1 MNTVTRNF
9 GEIKMEYRAGN
20 VSFSG
25 SPQLPPVGMKLTEA
39 IAAAKATL
47 AIAFQRLDDFS
58 ADDFSADDFS
68 ADEASELRK
77 ALDIRSTIDM
87 SEDEYIDYLATMR
100 LDGIYDGVSAHWGH
114 D

>member
-47 AIAFQRLDDFS
+47 AIAFQRLD
-58 ADDFSADDFS
+58 AIS

-77 ALDIRSTIDM
+77 ALDIRSTLDM
-87 SEDEYIDYLATMR
+87 SEDEYVDYLATMR
-100 LDGIYDGVSAHWGH
+100 EDGLYDGISSHYGQD
-114 D
+114 

>member
-20 VSFSG
+20 AQFSG

-39 IAAAKATL
+39 IAAAKAAPT
-47 AIAFQRLDDFS
+47 IAFQRLDEISD
-58 ADDFSADDFS
+58 
-68 ADEASELRK
+68 DEAKELRK
-77 ALDIRSTIDM
+77 ALDIRSTLDM
-87 SEDEYIDYLATMR
+87 SEDEYVDYLSTMR
-100 LDGIYDGVSAHWGH
+100 IDGIYDGISAYWGQ

>member
-47 AIAFQRLDDFS
+47 AIAFQRLDEI
-58 ADDFSADDFS
+58 S

-77 ALDIRSTIDM
+77 ALDIRSTLDM

-100 LDGIYDGVSAHWGH
+100 MDGIYDGISSHYGQ

>member
-25 SPQLPPVGMKLTEA
+25 SPQLPPVGMKLSEA

-47 AIAFQRLDDFS
+47 AIAFQRLDEI
-58 ADDFSADDFS
+58 S

-77 ALDIRSTIDM
+77 ALDIRSTLDM
-87 SEDEYIDYLATMR
+87 SEDEYVDYLATMR
-100 LDGIYDGVSAHWGH
+100 EDGLYDGISSHYGQD
-114 D
+114 

>member
-25 SPQLPPVGMKLTEA
+25 SPQLPPVGMKLSEA

-47 AIAFQRLDDFS
+47 AIAFQRLDEI
-58 ADDFSADDFS
+58 S

-77 ALDIRSTIDM
+77 ALDIRSTLDM

-100 LDGIYDGVSAHWGH
+100 EDGIHDGISSHYGH

>member
-25 SPQLPPVGMKLTEA
+25 SPQLPPVGMKLSEA

-47 AIAFQRLDDFS
+47 AIAFQRLDEIS
-58 ADDFSADDFS
+58 
-68 ADEASELRK
+68 
-77 ALDIRSTIDM
+77 
-87 SEDEYIDYLATMR
+87 DYLATMR
-100 LDGIYDGVSAHWGH
+100 EDGIYDGVSAHWGH

>member
-47 AIAFQRLDDFS
+47 AIAFQRLDEI
-58 ADDFSADDFS
+58 S

-77 ALDIRSTIDM
+77 ALDIRNTCDM

-100 LDGIYDGVSAHWGH
+100 EDGLYDGISSHYGQD
-114 D
+114 

>member
-25 SPQLPPVGMKLTEA
+25 SPQLPPVGMKLSEA
-39 IAAAKATL
+39 IAA
-47 AIAFQRLDDFS
+47 AIAFQRLDEISD
-58 ADDFSADDFS
+58 DDFS

-77 ALDIRSTIDM
+77 ALDIRSTLDM
-87 SEDEYIDYLATMR
+87 SEDEYVDYLATMR
-100 LDGIYDGVSAHWGH
+100 EDGIYDGVSAHWGH

>member
-1 MNTVTRNF
+1 MNTATRNF

-25 SPQLPPVGMKLTEA
+25 SPQLPPVGMKLSEA
-39 IAAAKATL
+39 IATLATL
-47 AIAFQRLDDFS
+47 AIAFQRLDEISD
-58 ADDFSADDFS
+58 DDFS

-77 ALDIRSTIDM
+77 ALDIRSTLDM

-100 LDGIYDGVSAHWGH
+100 EDGIHDGTSAHWGH

>member
-25 SPQLPPVGMKLTEA
+25 SPQLPPVGMKLSEA

-47 AIAFQRLDDFS
+47 AIAFQRLDEISD
-58 ADDFSADDFS
+58 DDFS

-77 ALDIRSTIDM
+77 ALDIRSTLDM
-87 SEDEYIDYLATMR
+87 SEDEYVDYLATMR
-100 LDGIYDGVSAHWGH
+100 LDGIHDGISAHYGQ

>member
-47 AIAFQRLDDFS
+47 ATLAIAFQRLDEISD
-58 ADDFSADDFS
+58 DDFS

-77 ALDIRSTIDM
+77 ALDIRSTLDM

-100 LDGIYDGVSAHWGH
+100 EDGIYDGVSAHWGH

>member
-25 SPQLPPVGMKLTEA
+25 SPQLPPVRMKLSEA

-47 AIAFQRLDDFS
+47 AIAFQRLDEIS
-58 ADDFSADDFS
+58 GDDFSADG
-68 ADEASELRK
+68 ASELRK
-77 ALDIRSTIDM
+77 ALDIRNTCDM

-100 LDGIYDGVSAHWGH
+100 EDGLYDGISSHYGQD
-114 D
+114 

>member
-47 AIAFQRLDDFS
+47 AIAFQRLDEI
-58 ADDFSADDFS
+58 S

-77 ALDIRSTIDM
+77 ALDIRNTLDM

-100 LDGIYDGVSAHWGH
+100 EDGLYDGISSHYGQD
-114 D
+114 

>member
-47 AIAFQRLDDFS
+47 AIAFQRLDEI
-58 ADDFSADDFS
+58 S

-77 ALDIRSTIDM
+77 ALDIRSTLDM

-100 LDGIYDGVSAHWGH
+100 EDGIYDGVSAHWGH

>member
-20 VSFSG
+20 VQFSG

-39 IAAAKATL
+39 IAAAKATF
-47 AIAFQRLDDFS
+47 AIAFQRLDEISD
-58 ADDFSADDFS
+58 DDFS

-77 ALDIRSTIDM
+77 ALDIRSTLDM
-87 SEDEYIDYLATMR
+87 SEDEYVDYLATMR
-100 LDGIYDGVSAHWGH
+100 EDGLYDGISSHYGQD
-114 D
+114 

>member
-25 SPQLPPVGMKLTEA
+25 SPQLPPVGMKLSEA

-47 AIAFQRLDDFS
+47 AIAFQRLDEI
-58 ADDFSADDFS
+58 S

-77 ALDIRSTIDM
+77 ALDIRSTLDM

-100 LDGIYDGVSAHWGH
+100 EDGIYDGVSAHWGH

>member
-20 VSFSG
+20 VQFSG

-47 AIAFQRLDDFS
+47 AIDFQRLDEISD
-58 ADDFSADDFS
+58 DDFS
-68 ADEASELRK
+68 ADEAKELRK
-77 ALDIRSTIDM
+77 ALDIRNTCDM
-87 SEDEYIDYLATMR
+87 SEDEYVDYLATVR
-100 LDGIYDGVSAHWGH
+100 EDGTHDGISAHWGH

>member
-58 ADDFSADDFS
+58 AD
-68 ADEASELRK
+68 EASELRK
-77 ALDIRSTIDM
+77 ALDIRSTLDM

-100 LDGIYDGVSAHWGH
+100 EDGIHDGISSHWGH

>member
-47 AIAFQRLDDFS
+47 AIAFQRLDEI
-58 ADDFSADDFS
+58 S

-77 ALDIRSTIDM
+77 ALDIRSTLDM
-87 SEDEYIDYLATMR
+87 SEDEYVDYLATMR
-100 LDGIYDGVSAHWGH
+100 EDGLYDGISSHYGQD
-114 D
+114 

>member
-20 VSFSG
+20 VS
-25 SPQLPPVGMKLTEA
+25 
-39 IAAAKATL
+39 L
-47 AIAFQRLDDFS
+47 AIAFQRLDESSD
-58 ADDFSADDFS
+58 DDFS

-77 ALDIRSTIDM
+77 ALDIRSTLDM

-100 LDGIYDGVSAHWGH
+100 LDGIHDGISAHWGH

>member
-47 AIAFQRLDDFS
+47 AIAFQRLDEI
-58 ADDFSADDFS
+58 S

-77 ALDIRSTIDM
+77 ALDIRNTCDM

-100 LDGIYDGVSAHWGH
+100 EDGIHDGISSHWGH

>member
-25 SPQLPPVGMKLTEA
+25 SPQLPPVGMKLSEA

-47 AIAFQRLDDFS
+47 AIAFQRLDEI
-58 ADDFSADDFS
+58 S

-77 ALDIRSTIDM
+77 ALDIRSTLDM
-87 SEDEYIDYLATMR
+87 SEGEYIDYLATMR
-100 LDGIYDGVSAHWGH
+100 EDGLYDGISSHYGQD
-114 D
+114 

>member
-25 SPQLPPVGMKLTEA
+25 SPQLPPVGMKLSEA

-47 AIAFQRLDDFS
+47 AIAFQRLDEISD
-58 ADDFSADDFS
+58 
-68 ADEASELRK
+68 DEASELRK
-77 ALDIRSTIDM
+77 ALDIRSTLDM

-100 LDGIYDGVSAHWGH
+100 EDGIYDGVSVHWGH

>member
-58 ADDFSADDFS
+58 ADDFSAD
-68 ADEASELRK
+68 EASELRK

-87 SEDEYIDYLATMR
+87 SEDEYIDYLAAMR
-100 LDGIYDGVSAHWGH
+100 LDGIHDGVSAH
-114 D
+114 

>member
-25 SPQLPPVGMKLTEA
+25 SPQLPPVGMKLSEA

-47 AIAFQRLDDFS
+47 AIAFQRLDEISD
-58 ADDFSADDFS
+58 DDFSI
-68 ADEASELRK
+68 
-77 ALDIRSTIDM
+77 IRNRWYCVVHKIYYDTDYCPKCSTGQD
-87 SEDEYIDYLATMR
+87 
-100 LDGIYDGVSAHWGH
+100 
-114 D
+114 